1 VSKSSGWDQRLRVAS
16 GGKGLVGHAGAILL
30 RRCADRTGLTSGLNK
45 VLPRGKG
52 PGWWDRGTVL
62 ICLATSIV
70 LGATS
75 MSDIRLLAHQALVFA
90 DPPSEATVRR
100 TLTGLDETTL
110 GRIAKARAKVRARV
124 WDLLARRPQGFPWL
138 AVAGKVL
145 TGWVVIDLDATLI
158 TAHSDKQNAAA
169 TFKRGFGFHPLGA
182 WCANTTESLAMLL
195 RPGNAGSNT
204 VTDHIRVLGEAIAQ
218 LPVAYRRKILIRVD
232 GAGATHDLLEHLEQ
246 MNRLWRT
253 VRFTVGWTITDTD
266 ETAMAALPET
276 AWTDSLDQDGT
287 ASDAAQVAELT
298 GLNQRVDN
306 WTKGLRL
313 IVRRTRPAA
322 RHRKNLSALERRTGW
337 RYAIVATNINRI
349 HQVPGSH
356 HPQFLDVGCTAR
368 TRAWKTGYARTR
380 PWVYGTCR
388 RNPGPSTED
397 GSSPATSPLIW
408 PLGPGCSAC
417 TTNPTSPTP
426 NPTPC
431 ATGCCTYPRNSPPT
445 PAAEHCPSPTP
456 GPGLRRSSSAGDAST
471 CPSPPDPA
479 SPPPTSR
486 KSTSRPGEP
495 ARPQR
500 HADNPHPPARD
511 KPVKP
516 NQTGRDQNHL
526 TD

>member
-266 ETAMAALPET
+266 ETAMAAPPET

-356 HPQFLDVGCTAR
+356 HPQFLDVLHRAHAGVEDRVR
-368 TRAWKTGYARTR
+368 TNKAM
-380 PWVYGTCR
+380 
-388 RNPGPSTED
+388 
-397 GSSPATSPLIW
+397 
-408 PLGPGCSAC
+408 
-417 TTNPTSPTP
+417 
-426 NPTPC
+426 
-431 ATGCCTYPRNSPPT
+431 
-445 PAAEHCPSPTP
+445 
-456 GPGLRRSSSAGDAST
+456 GLRNLPSKSWTVNRGWVLT
-471 CPSPPDPA
+471 CNIAADLAAWTRLLGLHDQPDLAHAEPDTLRYRLLHLPA
-479 SPPPTSR
+479 KLATHARRRTLSIPDTWPWAEAFQLCWRRLDLPQPT
-486 KSTSRPGEP
+486 
-495 ARPQR
+495 
-500 HADNPHPPARD
+500 
-511 KPVKP
+511 
-516 NQTGRDQNHL
+516 
-526 TD
+526 